1 MEKLIPASEG
11 KTYPVF
17 SECVDITWCVVKED
31 ESDIVQQARAI
42 DMSFIVKRRNKQIRP
57 SWSVFNQ
64 SLSKKSTESTAITTV
79 GYMPIIQA
87 PAHELDTLNTVVRR
101 CMYISSQLGQEYT
114 VLTVDQ
120 ALYFK
125 LMDLKWNVADYKDKL
140 ILRLGGLHISM
151 NFLKVIGQ
159 QVKDCGL
166 AEAWLDAGILGCS
179 TIEHVMMG
187 KAYNKGMRSHKLTF
201 QALWRLLLPELLS
214 FLQRKDANLRDEIEK
229 LTKDDNIDKLMTMLN
244 TAR

>member
-1 MEKLIPASEG
+1 M
-11 KTYPVF
+11 
-17 SECVDITWCVVKED
+17 
-31 ESDIVQQARAI
+31 
-42 DMSFIVKRRNKQIRP
+42 
-57 SWSVFNQ
+57 
-64 SLSKKSTESTAITTV
+64 SKKSTESTAITTV

-87 PAHELDTLNTVVRR
+87 PAHELDTLNTIVRR
-101 CMYISSQLGQEYT
+101 CMYISSQLEQEYT

-120 ALYFK
+120 ASYFK

-140 ILRLGGLHISM
+140 IPRLGRLHISM

-159 QVKDCGL
+159 HVKDCGI
-166 AEAWLDAGILGCS
+166 AEAWLDAGISGSS
-179 TIEHVMMG
+179 TIEHVMTG

-214 FLQRKDANLRDEIEK
+214 FLQMKDANLRDEIEK
-229 LTKDDNIDKLMTMLN
+229 LTKDDNIDKLTTMLN